1 MVTLVT
7 DKLNSQWL
15 LWYGMHNVTREA
27 AAQLILQPQY
37 TADSQIVCERVITN
51 ALQSCSNFM
60 LLVQAG
66 DESCET
72 M

>member
-1 MVTLVT
+1 
-7 DKLNSQWL
+7 
-15 LWYGMHNVTREA
+15 MHNVTREA

-51 ALQSCSNFM
+51 ALQSCRNFM

-66 DESCET
+66 DESSE
-72 M
+72 MM

>member
-37 TADSQIVCERVITN
+37 TADSQIVWERVITN

-66 DESCET
+66 DESSE
-72 M
+72 MM